1 MSNQNIKIENGIP
14 IIGKKIIVNCVHNV
28 DECYDLEFETEPT
41 DQEIKE
47 KLKSKLDLYYRDGE
61 LEI

>member
-1 MSNQNIKIENGIP
+1 MPNIKIENGIP
-14 IIGKKIIVNCVHNV
+14 TIQKIIRIDCVHNV
-28 DECYDLEFETEPT
+28 DECYELYFETEPS
-41 DQEIKE
+41 DEEIKE